1 MALNF
6 LVLLRRKVSVAVGAA
21 GLLAASLSSA
31 AAEPLK
37 IAADVGYAPWAMRQP
52 SGETEGFSIEVAKEI
67 ARRIGRTGVE
77 VVDVNFSAI
86 FAGLFAGRYD
96 MIVAPMSMNKERAAQ
111 LLFTEGYMTGG
122 IGLITRS
129 EDDSITKPE
138 DLRGKVLA
146 TNSGSFTDTWAT
158 ENEAKYG
165 YKVQRYDK
173 DSDALQAVIA
183 KRADADVVNLNV
195 GQYAASKNRRLK
207 VVHRIFV
214 NYDLGYGFRKDAKEL
229 RNQVEGALECMKLD
243 GTLQGLHEKWFG
255 EQPDPADAS
264 MKVFAGYGPVGLE
277 GYERSYHKPDCK

>member
-1 MALNF
+1 MYSAF
-6 LVLLRRKVSVAVGAA
+6 LRQTWRKFRLSIGSLLLVSGSITY
-21 GLLAASLSSA
+21 AS
-31 AAEPLK
+31 AEPLK
-37 IAADVGYAPWAMRQP
+37 IAADIGYAPWAMRQP
-52 SGETEGFSIEVAKEI
+52 SGEIDGFSVDVAKDI
-67 ARRIGRTGVE
+67 ARRIGRSGVE
-77 VVDVNFSAI
+77 VIDVNFSAI

-122 IGLITRS
+122 IGLVTRS
-129 EDDSITKPE
+129 DDDSVTKPE

-165 YKVQRYDK
+165 YKIQRYDK

-214 NYDLGYGFRKDAKEL
+214 NYDLGYGFRKDAKDL
-229 RNQVEGALECMKLD
+229 RNQVENALECMKLD
-243 GTLQGLHEKWFG
+243 GSLQGLHEKWFG
-255 EQPDPADAS
+255 EQPDPADSS
-264 MKVFAGYGPVGLE
+264 MKVFVGYGPVGLE
-277 GYERSYHKPDCK
+277 GYDRTYHKPDCK

>member
-1 MALNF
+1 MALN
-6 LVLLRRKVSVAVGAA
+6 LSNLLRRKISAVAGAA
-21 GLLAASLSSA
+21 GLVVASLSGA

-52 SGETEGFSIEVAKEI
+52 SGEIEGFSIEVAKEI
-67 ARRIGRTGVE
+67 ARRMGRTGVE

-96 MIVAPMSMNKERAAQ
+96 MIVAPMSMTKERAAQ

-122 IGLITRS
+122 IGLVTRS
-129 EDDSITKPE
+129 DDNSITKPE

-158 ENEAKYG
+158 ANEAKYG
-165 YKVQRYDK
+165 YKIQRYDK

-195 GQYAASKNRRLK
+195 GQYAASKNRRMK

-214 NYDLGYGFRKDAKEL
+214 DYDLGYGLRKDAKEL

-255 EQPDPADAS
+255 EQPDPADSS

>member
-1 MALNF
+1 MTLNF
-6 LVLLRRKVSVAVGAA
+6 TGLLRRKISFAAGAA
-21 GLLAASLSSA
+21 CLLVASLSGA

-37 IAADVGYAPWAMRQP
+37 IAADIGYAPWAMRQP
-52 SGETEGFSIEVAKEI
+52 SGEIEGFSIEVAKEI

-122 IGLITRS
+122 IGLVTRS

-229 RNQVEGALECMKLD
+229 RSQVENALECMKLD
-243 GTLQGLHEKWFG
+243 GSLQGLHEKWFG
-255 EQPDPADAS
+255 EQPDPADSS
-264 MKVFAGYGPVGLE
+264 MKVFAGYGPIGLE

>member
-1 MALNF
+1 MTLNF
-6 LVLLRRKVSVAVGAA
+6 TVLLRRKISFAAGAA
-21 GLLAASLSSA
+21 CLLVASLSGA

-37 IAADVGYAPWAMRQP
+37 IAADIGYAPWAMRQP
-52 SGETEGFSIEVAKEI
+52 SGEIEGFSIEVAKEI

-122 IGLITRS
+122 IGLVTRS

-146 TNSGSFTDTWAT
+146 TNSGSFTDTWTT

-229 RNQVEGALECMKLD
+229 RSQVENALECMKLD
-243 GTLQGLHEKWFG
+243 GSLQGLHEKWFG
-255 EQPDPADAS
+255 EQPDPADSS
-264 MKVFAGYGPVGLE
+264 MKVFAGYGPIGLE

>member
-1 MALNF
+1 M
-6 LVLLRRKVSVAVGAA
+6 
-21 GLLAASLSSA
+21 
-31 AAEPLK
+31 
-37 IAADVGYAPWAMRQP
+37 
-52 SGETEGFSIEVAKEI
+52 
-67 ARRIGRTGVE
+67 
-77 VVDVNFSAI
+77 
-86 FAGLFAGRYD
+86 
-96 MIVAPMSMNKERAAQ
+96 
-111 LLFTEGYMTGG
+111 
-122 IGLITRS
+122 
-129 EDDSITKPE
+129 
-138 DLRGKVLA
+138 
-146 TNSGSFTDTWAT
+146 
-158 ENEAKYG
+158 
-165 YKVQRYDK
+165 
-173 DSDALQAVIA
+173 IA

>member
-1 MALNF
+1 MSLNF
-6 LVLLRRKVSVAVGAA
+6 AQLLRSKIN
-21 GLLAASLSSA
+21 LAAFGAGILALSFSGA
-31 AAEPLK
+31 TAEPLK

-52 SGETEGFSIEVAKEI
+52 SGEIEGFSIEVAKDI

-122 IGLITRS
+122 IGLVTRS
-129 EDDSITKPE
+129 DDDSITKPE

-173 DSDALQAVIA
+173 DSDALQAVIS

-229 RNQVEGALECMKLD
+229 RNQVENALECMKLD
-243 GTLQGLHEKWFG
+243 GSLQGLHEKWFG
-255 EQPDPADAS
+255 EQPDPADSS